1 RYRLDDGILTD
12 PGGYRGLPKDRRPRH
27 AGRDLFEQLKPLSAE
42 AVLEPAESGDVA
54 ARTRQAL
61 DESRAD
67 RIDNTHEYNR
77 HRAHLL
83 ERSHRS
89 ARRGNNDFRRE
100 RDKLRR
106 VTAAVSIERAPANVD
121 PRVASE
127 CPSPLL

>member
-1 RYRLDDGILTD
+1 MTD
-12 PGGYRGLPKDRRPRH
+12 PGGYRGIPKDRRPRH
-27 AGRDLFEQLKPLSAE
+27 AGRDLFEQLQPFAAE
-42 AVLEPAESGDVA
+42 AVFEQAESGDVA
-54 ARTRQAL
+54 ARTRQVL

-77 HRAHLL
+77 HHRTHLL

-89 ARRGNNDFRRE
+89 ARGSNNDFRRE

-106 VTAAVSIERAPANVD
+106 VMAAAVSIERTSANVD

-127 CPSPLL
+127 CPSQLL